1 MNRLIHETSPY
12 LLQHAHNPVDWYAW
26 KPEALNQAKAENKL
40 ILVSIGYS
48 TCHWCHV
55 MERESFE
62 DKDVADVMNDHFICI
77 KVDREERPDID
88 AIYMEACQIMTGGGG
103 WPLNCFLTPDGQP
116 FYAGTYFPPMPAH
129 NRPSWMQLLHH
140 LARAW
145 REKPEEVLAQ
155 AEKMMGYL
163 KKSDQP
169 PVMNATK
176 EPTSN
181 RVGETYLAL
190 SDRFDKREGGFGGA
204 PKFPG
209 AMSISWL
216 LQFHYFSGHQE
227 ALDHALLSLDKMCMG
242 GIYDHLGGGF
252 ARYATDNAWLVPHF
266 EKMLYDNALLVSVLS
281 DAYKYLQSSSVT
293 VSNKE
298 ARLQLYRETIEDS
311 LAWVLR
317 EMTHTEGGFYSAQD
331 ADSEGVEG
339 KFFVWEKQEIETAL
353 RNAGFDSNSIEQFC
367 RFYDVTDEGNWE
379 EKNIL
384 HREQTYAAFSL
395 DQNIDP
401 EAFKQT
407 LLAQRNALFAVRH
420 QRIYPGLDDK
430 IMLSWSALMISA
442 FAQASTALGN
452 AQYADQA
459 EKSLRFA
466 LTQFFPGYT
475 ENTADWPAGGLHT
488 WKNGVA
494 HISAFLEDYAYLIA
508 ALLDV
513 WQITFN
519 ADYLDAAKILT
530 SYTIENFFDPSD
542 NLFYFTASHQSDI
555 ILRKKELY
563 DNATPSSNST
573 MARNLQRL
581 SVMLDQEVWASKAA
595 AMVEVMSPSVVKFPN
610 GFGRWAE
617 AMSNQDIPVREIAV
631 TGPDSVNLALELQK
645 QYLPNAVIAADNGIA
660 SVLPLLAEKESE
672 TETLIYICRN
682 FACQRPVESVQE
694 AMTLLH

>member
-1 MNRLIHETSPY
+1 
-12 LLQHAHNPVDWYAW
+12 
-26 KPEALNQAKAENKL
+26 
-40 ILVSIGYS
+40 
-48 TCHWCHV
+48 
-55 MERESFE
+55 
-62 DKDVADVMNDHFICI
+62 
-77 KVDREERPDID
+77 
-88 AIYMEACQIMTGGGG
+88 
-103 WPLNCFLTPDGQP
+103 
-116 FYAGTYFPPMPAH
+116 
-129 NRPSWMQLLHH
+129 MQLLHH

-452 AQYADQA
+452 NQYADQA
-459 EKSLRFA
+459 EKSLKFA
-466 LTQFFPGYT
+466 LAQFFPGYT

-595 AMVEVMSPSVVKFPN
+595 AMVDVMSPSVVKFPN

-660 SVLPLLAEKESE
+660 SVLPLLAGKESE